1 MSPARLSP
9 KRMPASKPSPAMSA
23 KLSPATISTWIS
35 KEGISHATET
45 PRQRRFHGFAH
56 RVGHLGHCRAGP
68 GWEFGWGPQDD
79 AGIWPH
85 RNHFALRRINRLIKF
100 EAVLLNRQV
109 DRSLAESARA
119 TGIGGWVDWRID
131 GKCYAVTAIG
141 MFDKPGSNRTPIGDP
156 GYRHRTT
163 KCRIDRLLQ
172 CSVVIHPQHE
182 MLHPDAGPSPTI
194 LRVDPCAS
202 TRMSQSRKRI
212 GR

>member
-23 KLSPATISTWIS
+23 RLPSATTSTWIS

-68 GWEFGWGPQDD
+68 
-79 AGIWPH
+79 AGSSAGDRRTMPEVWPH

-109 DRSLAESARA
+109 DRSLAKSARA
-119 TGIGGWVDWRID
+119 TGIGGWVDWRIG
-131 GKCYAVTAIG
+131 GKCYTVTAIG
-141 MFDKPGSNRTPIGDP
+141 MFDKPGSNRTPLGDP
-156 GYRHRTT
+156 GY
-163 KCRIDRLLQ
+163 
-172 CSVVIHPQHE
+172 PHE
-182 MLHPDAGPSPTI
+182 PRNAELTVFFNA
-194 LRVDPCAS
+194 RW
-202 TRMSQSRKRI
+202 
-212 GR
+212 

>member
-1 MSPARLSP
+1 MQRKRLGSADFTVSPIGLG
-9 KRMPASKPSPAMSA
+9 
-23 KLSPATISTWIS
+23 TWAI
-35 KEGISHATET
+35 
-45 PRQRRFHGFAH
+45 
-56 RVGHLGHCRAGP
+56 AGP
-68 GWEFGWGPQDD
+68 GR
-79 AGIWPH
+79 AGSSAGDRRTMPEVWPR